1 MAFAWVFLAGGQG
14 RGLALRI
21 LVALH
26 AVAVLSVLDK
36 PVRH

>member
-1 MAFAWVFLAGGQG
+1 MSFAWVFLAGGQG
-14 RGLALRI
+14 RGSALRV

-26 AVAVLSVLDK
+26 TVAVLSALDK